1 MSKNIILRRNDTGET
16 RTLSNV
22 SRLQTNA
29 PGGLPVNWLEEDET
43 SKVADVNITKN
54 GKYTAYALG
63 VYGIKFAHVA
73 VDFSQ
78 PVTLGGITYQI
89 HIDNTGKPHISV
101 SRALP

>member
-1 MSKNIILRRNDTGET
+1 MSKNIIIRRNDTGET
-16 RTLSNV
+16 KTIPNV
-22 SRLQTNA
+22 SRLRINS
-29 PGGLPVNWLEEDET
+29 PGGIAEDWIEEDVANRT
-43 SKVADVNITKN
+43 ADVNITEN
-54 GKYTAYALG
+54 GKYPAYALG
-63 VYGIKFAHVA
+63 VYGIRSAHVA